1 MLKNY
6 LHSTIIVLIQAIL
19 PIFAILLIMPW
30 LFNHSSSLMQLQQQL
45 TTMKPWFLIFHGL
58 FYLAFVLLW
67 PKIIHRF
74 QQQTELNS
82 NQLNIAKNARWYLLA
97 TFILIDLLMLWR

>member
-6 LHSTIIVLIQAIL
+6 LRSTIIVLIQAIL
-19 PIFAILLIMPW
+19 PIFAILLIIPW
-30 LFNHSSSLMQLQQQL
+30 LFNHSSSLMQLQHQL
-45 TTMKPWFLIFHGL
+45 TTMKPWFLIFHGV
-58 FYLAFVLLW
+58 FYLVFILLW

-74 QQQTELNS
+74 QQQNELNN
-82 NQLNIAKNARWYLLA
+82 NQLNVAKNARWYLLA

>member
-6 LHSTIIVLIQAIL
+6 LRSTIIVLIQAIL
-19 PIFAILLIMPW
+19 PIFAILLIIPW
-30 LFNHSSSLMQLQQQL
+30 LFNHSSSLMQVQHQL
-45 TTMKPWFLIFHGL
+45 TTMKPWFLIFHGV
-58 FYLAFVLLW
+58 FYLAFILLW

-74 QQQTELNS
+74 QQQTELS
-82 NQLNIAKNARWYLLA
+82 SHQLNMAKSARWYLLA